1 VTGPEVETADGRIR
15 GRRHA
20 GVLRFDGIPFARPPL
35 GPLRFRPPEPPEPWA
50 GVHDATFARPAP
62 LQRPGPALGT
72 RPVGA
77 TAEDCLHLNV
87 VTPALDGRR
96 PVLVWIH
103 GGGFVNGAASD
114 PIHAGERLVARGD
127 VVLVTLDYRLGLFG
141 FLHGR
146 RGTNVGLQ
154 DQLTALRWVRAHA
167 DRFGGDAG
175 RVTLFGESAGAM
187 SILALLAAPE
197 ADDLFRAA
205 VLQSAAAGGTMTAEE
220 AERVR
225 AALAAELGTEDE
237 ERWAG
242 LPADRLLDAQAAVA
256 AAIRR
261 ETGRSAFRP
270 LVDGTRV
277 LGDAALAVTRARNAT
292 RPLLLGS
299 NADEQRLYVNLRRPP
314 SRDEAAR
321 RLALGLRRRT
331 EAPVAAAHAVLAAL
345 EARHPGASE
354 AERLAC
360 AETDL
365 YYRLPALEL
374 ARLRQDHGP
383 SWNYLFR
390 WPSPALRGRL
400 GACHALEIPFVFG
413 TLDAPGMDRFAGTGP
428 AAERLSSAMIDGWSA
443 FARAGDPAVAL
454 PGWRPW
460 EPLRRTA
467 WIADAEPACE
477 DDPDEAERRLWCE
490 LLPELRC

>member
-1 VTGPEVETADGRIR
+1 MTGPEVETATGRVR

-35 GPLRFRPPEPPEPWA
+35 GPLRFRAPEPPAPWK
-50 GVHDATFARPAP
+50 GVHDATSARPAP

-127 VVLVTLDYRLGLFG
+127 VVLVTLDYRLGVFG

-154 DQLTALRWVRAHA
+154 DQLTALRWVRTHA
-167 DRFGGDAG
+167 DRFGGDAA
-175 RVTLFGESAGAM
+175 RVTVFGESAGAM
-187 SILALLAAPE
+187 SILALLAMPE

-205 VLQSAAAGGTMTAEE
+205 VLQSAAAGGTMSAEE
-220 AERVR
+220 AERVH
-225 AALAAELGTEDE
+225 AALAAELGTDDE
-237 ERWAG
+237 ERWAT

-256 AAIRR
+256 SAIRR

-270 LVDGTRV
+270 LVDGVRV
-277 LGDAALAVTRARNAT
+277 LGDASFAVTRARSGN

-314 SRDEAAR
+314 SRDDAAR

-331 EAPVAAAHAVLAAL
+331 EAPVAAAHAVLEAL
-345 EARHPGASE
+345 EALRPGESE
-354 AERLAC
+354 AERLAR

-374 ARLRQDHGP
+374 ARLRQGHGP

-413 TLDAPGMDRFAGTGP
+413 TLDAPGMDRFAGSGP
-428 AAERLSSAMIDGWSA
+428 AAERLSAAMIDGWSA
-443 FARAGDPAVAL
+443 FAREGDPAAAL
-454 PGWRPW
+454 PGWHPW
-460 EPLRRTA
+460 EPRRRTT

-477 DDPDEAERRLWCE
+477 DDPDEAARRLWCE
-490 LLPELRC
+490 VLPELRC